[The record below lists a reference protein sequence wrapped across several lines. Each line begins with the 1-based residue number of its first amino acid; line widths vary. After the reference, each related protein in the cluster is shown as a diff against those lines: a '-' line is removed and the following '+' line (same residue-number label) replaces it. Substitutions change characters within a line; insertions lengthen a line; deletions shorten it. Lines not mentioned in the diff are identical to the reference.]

1 MLLRCKTNKSYHF
14 VNFLVSK
21 QYRLNVL
28 FITIKNLNKNIHKM
42 HYLKRKVNEFPKRI
56 GLGIILRNF
65 LWTKKQLIFYHSSP
79 PPLIKVLSRLS

>member
-1 MLLRCKTNKSYHF
+1 
-14 VNFLVSK
+14 
-21 QYRLNVL
+21 
-28 FITIKNLNKNIHKM
+28 M

-79 PPLIKVLSRLS
+79 PPHKSIIKTFLKLSINKCPKVSH

>member
-1 MLLRCKTNKSYHF
+1 
-14 VNFLVSK
+14 
-21 QYRLNVL
+21 
-28 FITIKNLNKNIHKM
+28 M